1 MGHQDYLLKLCYVA
15 ALLDGTRGFSVDLL
29 RQKKS
34 TVKQCSDCWSQ
45 PPNLYP
51 TTHKKICHHWKAER
65 KKVLYLIRG

>member
-34 TVKQCSDCWSQ
+34 TVKQSPLEGGKKEGALLDTWM
-45 PPNLYP
+45 
-51 TTHKKICHHWKAER
+51 KKIMII
-65 KKVLYLIRG
+65 V